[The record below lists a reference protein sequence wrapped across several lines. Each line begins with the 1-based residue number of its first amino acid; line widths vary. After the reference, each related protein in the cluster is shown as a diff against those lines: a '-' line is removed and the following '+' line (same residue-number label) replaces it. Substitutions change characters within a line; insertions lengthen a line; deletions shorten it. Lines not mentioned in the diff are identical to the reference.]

1 MPRNAISAGSSQ
13 LSGGFG
19 YRHAYVDDV
28 EAHST
33 PTSPTP
39 RRLARR
45 LQLHK
50 RSRWIIGFAL
60 AATTMVL
67 LTYRRQDSI
76 GWVSRPEKIGRPS
89 QEENGSGA
97 RPGGMDDIWHAPHG
111 GHIDGDP
118 LDHRP
123 PPPPPAPM
131 NDNAWRLNEYGDKF
145 RRQALP
151 PMHPDIASLPP
162 PSSLFPEVS
171 DIASFLHPPTYETF
185 PESRLRDIISEPA
198 DTLDEDKSKNGYLP
212 MPEDAY
218 SIMWKKP
225 DQWKGDR
232 GDMRKMQW
240 EGFSSGRS
248 DTWETKEEGKIRKE
262 RKDAV
267 KRGFVYAWQKY
278 KDHAW
283 GELLAGYAVPPSFCA
298 DYQATMRSSQSPN
311 TLRTHSTSEPQLM
324 FET

>member
-1 MPRNAISAGSSQ
+1 MPRNASRSGTSKLSEGS
-13 LSGGFG
+13 G
-19 YRHAYVDDV
+19 YRHVYVDDV

-33 PTSPTP
+33 PPTP

-50 RSRWIIGFAL
+50 RSRWIVGLAL
-60 AATTMVL
+60 AATTLLL
-67 LTYRRQDSI
+67 LTYRRHDSI
-76 GWVSRPEKIGRPS
+76 GWVSRPEKMRKPN
-89 QEENGSGA
+89 QEENGSGV
-97 RPGGMDDIWHAPHG
+97 RPGGINDIWHAPHG
-111 GHIDGDP
+111 DDIDGDS
-118 LDHRP
+118 LDRRP
-123 PPPPPAPM
+123 PLPPLA
-131 NDNAWRLNEYGDKF
+131 DVHGEAWRSNEYGDKF

-171 DIASFLHPPTYETF
+171 DIASFLRPPTYETF
-185 PESRLRDIISEPA
+185 PGARLRDIISEPPQ
-198 DTLDEDKSKNGYLP
+198 TPDEDKSKNGYLP
-212 MPEDAY
+212 MPDDAY
-218 SIMWKKP
+218 SRTWKKP

-262 RKDAV
+262 RRDAV

-283 GELLAGYAVPPSFCA
+283 GESLAGSAFPSA
-298 DYQATMRSSQSPN
+298 SYTDYQATMRSSRSPN
-311 TLRTHSTSEPQLM
+311 TLRTHSTGKPRLISEA
-324 FET
+324 